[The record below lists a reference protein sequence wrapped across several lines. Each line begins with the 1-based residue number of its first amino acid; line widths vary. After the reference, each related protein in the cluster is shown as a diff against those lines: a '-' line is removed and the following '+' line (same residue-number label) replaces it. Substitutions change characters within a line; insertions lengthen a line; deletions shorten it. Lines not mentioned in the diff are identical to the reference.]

1 MREIIVIKYC
11 IIESNTKRRRKT
23 FYANRHVDIF
33 AQDVNKF
40 TLFVL
45 TQEEIMTYERI
56 LLQTIKFELQVSHP
70 YSYLLKYAKSIK
82 GDKSKIQKLVQ
93 MAWTFVND
101 R

>member
-1 MREIIVIKYC
+1 M
-11 IIESNTKRRRKT
+11 
-23 FYANRHVDIF
+23 F
-33 AQDVNKF
+33 AQVVTSIPF
-40 TLFVL
+40 FVL
-45 TQEEIMTYERI
+45 SQEEIMTYERI